1 MPKPKLEVGSLI
13 TLVYTLSNP
22 TPAPRGAVVEKIV
35 GDTIY
40 ADFGS
45 GVRGYQH
52 YEIHPALKVV
62 ANGNALVLPVLYL
75 TAGGTYAV
83 VSNKR
88 GVVSTSF
95 DPAKRNAYLVVHVQS
110 GGIIPRPPTLEKQ
123 TRYTAGVIAHAA
135 ESYSERGGTIGDREM
150 ASLHC
155 YAMEK
160 MKRRP

>member
-1 MPKPKLEVGSLI
+1 MSKPKLEVGSLA
-13 TLVYTLSNP
+13 TLLPTLSNP
-22 TPAPRGAVVEKIV
+22 TPSPHGATVERIV
-35 GDTIY
+35 GNTIY

-45 GVRGYQH
+45 GVRGYH
-52 YEIHPALKVV
+52 RYEIHPALKVV

-88 GVVSTSF
+88 GVVGTSF
-95 DPAKRNAYLVVHVQS
+95 DPAKRNAYLVVHVTS

-123 TRYTAGVIAHAA
+123 TRYTAGVIARAD
-135 ESYSERGGTIGDREM
+135 ESYSTRAGIIGDAEM
-150 ASLHC
+150 SRFHR

-160 MKRRP
+160 LKRRP